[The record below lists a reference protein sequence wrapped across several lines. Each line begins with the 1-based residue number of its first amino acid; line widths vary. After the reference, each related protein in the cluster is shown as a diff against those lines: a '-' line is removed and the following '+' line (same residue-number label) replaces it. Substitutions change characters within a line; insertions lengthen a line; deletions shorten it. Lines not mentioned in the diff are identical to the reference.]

1 MKIENVHS
9 RLQNQCL
16 TDDEIRLIE
25 EVAEQTKTDEVL
37 PNVRHFKRKRLKSK
51 LNEVN
56 QGLN

>member
-9 RLQNQCL
+9 RLQDQGL

-25 EVAEQTKTDEVL
+25 EVAEQTKTDEIL

-56 QGLN
+56 